1 MLPEEDWTDIQKA
14 AQALGRRG
22 GQSKSEKKRK
32 ASAENG
38 RKSKGR
44 PKKESEVKGD

>member
-22 GQSKSEKKRK
+22 GQSKSDKKRK

-38 RKSKGR
+38 RKGGR
-44 PKKESEVKGD
+44 PKKESEAKGD